1 VGTSNLIAGEAARTI
16 TGRDGTFTV
25 RPEKI
30 RLVEPEEQAGAGQCT
45 ATGVVSDV
53 AYLGSQTR
61 FVVRLDVGGELVVTR
76 QNLDTSSM
84 EALAAMGRRVRLVW
98 DRQHNLLL
106 AE

>member
-1 VGTSNLIAGEAARTI
+1 
-16 TGRDGTFTV
+16 
-25 RPEKI
+25 
-30 RLVEPEEQAGAGQCT
+30 
-45 ATGVVSDV
+45 
-53 AYLGSQTR
+53 
-61 FVVRLDVGGELVVTR
+61 VTR